1 MTRVDMNSNQ
11 PVPAEQN
18 RGLSGW
24 LASLVP
30 LTFRGR
36 AMLFLF
42 PMIVI
47 ISMVY
52 TFESIST
59 ERKIL
64 KK

>member
-1 MTRVDMNSNQ
+1 MKNTDMHDNQ
-11 PVPAEQN
+11 LVPKEQQ
-18 RGLSGW
+18 RGLSGR
-24 LASLVP
+24 LAALVP

-52 TFESIST
+52 TFESIAA
-59 ERKIL
+59 ER
-64 KK
+64 